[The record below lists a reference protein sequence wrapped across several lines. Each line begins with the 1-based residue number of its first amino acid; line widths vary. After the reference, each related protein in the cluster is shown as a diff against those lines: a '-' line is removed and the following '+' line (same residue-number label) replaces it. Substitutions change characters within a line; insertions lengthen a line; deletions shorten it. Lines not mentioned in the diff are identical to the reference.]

1 MVTKKTPMAKYHWRL
16 PRWLQGIVALPV
28 GIVKAAAAAAAMKGT
43 HWQCFDRFGSHLRLI
58 RY

>member
-43 HWQCFDRFGSHLRLI
+43 HWQCFDRFGS
-58 RY
+58 